1 MSEQDRARLYD
12 WLREQAGEEAA
23 EYLMSCIASVPL
35 TELATKDS
43 VEATKDSVEA
53 VKDSVERLEKRFDAE
68 LPKLATKD
76 SVEALK
82 DSVQRLETVCA
93 GLDAKFEAERVK
105 RDGQREADRLEVK
118 HQFRWIVGFGVT
130 ILGVIVGFGIF
141 S

>member
-12 WLREQAGEEAA
+12 WLREQAGEDAA

-43 VEATKDSVEA
+43 VEA
-53 VKDSVERLEKRFDAE
+53 VKDSVQALR
-68 LPKLATKD
+68 D
-76 SVEALK
+76 SVQALK
-82 DSVQRLETVCA
+82 DSVQRLEAVCV
-93 GLDAKFEAERVK
+93 GMDAKFEAERVR

-130 ILGVIVGFGIF
+130 ILGAIVGFGIF